1 MNAIRHAWGFNPR
14 EAFVAMELDEPFDFP
29 DSPLAYAAVEVL
41 HPGAGTVTAIRGEDL
56 VKTHPSVREFYLKTR
71 PGDHII
77 RRESVGQDTGYLLHA
92 SESPAARLQ
101 LHNELKQQFAIEVI

>member
-1 MNAIRHAWGFNPR
+1 
-14 EAFVAMELDEPFDFP
+14 
-29 DSPLAYAAVEVL
+29 
-41 HPGAGTVTAIRGEDL
+41 
-56 VKTHPSVREFYLKTR
+56 VREFYLKTR